1 MSGVR
6 WRRWAPCSASKAKV
20 TIASRTAAVARLAC
34 IAAAL
39 GPATLAIAPA
49 PAARGASYTA
59 WACANASGAPLSS
72 GSWTRMI
79 DAGLADVQAT
89 CGEPS
94 APVGAFLATA
104 RATSGG
110 RAGGG
115 SWILA
120 APRGTRVTGL
130 DVWWSWQMPPAV
142 ARGAIRVYALG
153 NTFLDPTGARDPFD
167 GNGRCC
173 SSSAFANL
181 KPGAFGIPTVSNP
194 RAGLADVNRQSFP
207 KIRGLDGRGVTLV
220 GLSATCVSGCSTAEV
235 VAAYQAYRVKTV
247 VEDASAPAGKA
258 DGLRDGL
265 RVGPGTPI
273 EVSASDTG
281 GGVRELTLR
290 IDGHVVQRLG
300 GGNDCVDV
308 DPSNTDPLEY
318 NLIKPC
324 PSTLTGRLTL
334 TAAQLPDG
342 EPRVA
347 TVVATDAAGQ
357 DTVLATARVAV
368 AAPRRHYDP
377 KHGFYNPDL
386 SLVGAPKA
394 NGSSASEAA
403 RLTFGFVRGR
413 RTVRE
418 RTIGYATRPQVRGR
432 VTSGRKPVARA
443 RVWLASRLR
452 GGQWRLSRKPL
463 TTSRGG
469 VVTARLPARSPS
481 RDVRLVYFPASD
493 RNQAVT
499 SGRRGLRVQATTTIQ
514 TDQGGYRNG
523 DTLTF
528 SGQVITKRL
537 IADKTVYVQAIVRG
551 SWRTFATTQADA
563 RGRWRVAHRFEAT
576 RRATRYRF
584 RAVVPSQTGYAWA
597 TGHSRTVRVLVTP

>member
-6 WRRWAPCSASKAKV
+6 GRRRAPKSSDVKP
-20 TIASRTAAVARLAC
+20 TIARSFTAVRVARAAIVLAAATTAVAPPLKAE
-34 IAAAL
+34 A
-39 GPATLAIAPA
+39 
-49 PAARGASYTA
+49 ASYTA

-79 DAGLADVQAT
+79 DASLADVQAT

-104 RATSGG
+104 RATSGE

-130 DVWWSWQMPPAV
+130 DVWWSWQMPPAA

-153 NTFLDPTGARDPFD
+153 NTFLDLTGAPDPFD
-167 GNGRCC
+167 GKGRCC
-173 SSSAFANL
+173 SDSAFANL

-194 RAGLADVNRQSFP
+194 RTGLADINRQSFP

-247 VEDASAPAGKA
+247 IEDASAPAGKA

-273 EVSASDTG
+273 DASASDTG
-281 GGVRELTLR
+281 GGMRELTLR
-290 IDGHVVQRLG
+290 IDGQVVQRVG
-300 GGNDCVDV
+300 GGDDCVDV

-334 TAAQLPDG
+334 TSAQLPDG
-342 EPRVA
+342 EARAA

-368 AAPRRHYDP
+368 AAPRGHYDP

-386 SLVGAPKA
+386 SLAGSPKA
-394 NGSSASEAA
+394 NGSNAGEAA
-403 RLTFGFVRGR
+403 RLKFGFVRGR

-418 RTIGYATRPQVRGR
+418 RAIGYTTRARVRGR
-432 VTSGRKPVARA
+432 VMSGRKPVGGA
-443 RVWLASRLR
+443 RVWVASRLR

-463 TTSRGG
+463 TTSRSG

-481 RDVRLVYFPASD
+481 RGVRLVYFPASD

-499 SGRRGLRVQATTTIQ
+499 SARRGLRVRATTTIQ

-523 DTLTF
+523 DKLTF
-528 SGQVITKRL
+528 TGQVITKRL
-537 IADKTVYVQAIVRG
+537 IADKTVYMQAIVRG

-563 RGRWRVAHRFEAT
+563 RGRWRMAHRFEAT